1 MFSYYSNA
9 SLKWYHSLSAKPKKE
24 KMGGIGSEVDSLV
37 TVWAEIELL
46 RIHIQRL
53 TKYTVMPM
61 PSVLHPWHPLVPV
74 YLSAL
79 SGSDPFQLA

>member
-46 RIHIQRL
+46 RIHI
-53 TKYTVMPM
+53 
-61 PSVLHPWHPLVPV
+61 
-74 YLSAL
+74 
-79 SGSDPFQLA
+79 